1 MASKCLSL
9 LVVVCSIL
17 LASASIEAVLGG
29 WQPIKNVTDP
39 KVVEIAEFA
48 VQQHNNMH
56 VRGML
61 RLRLVSVVR
70 GETQIVD
77 GINYKLVVSAAIVA
91 VNPMIESNYQVVV
104 LDKPWMKERNL
115 ISFDKIAP

>member
-17 LASASIEAVLGG
+17 LASASIEAALGG
-29 WQPIKNVTDP
+29 WQTIKNVTDP

-48 VQQHNNMH
+48 VKQHNNMH
-56 VRGML
+56 VSGM
-61 RLRLVSVVR
+61 LRLVSVVK
-70 GETQIVD
+70 GETQIVN
-77 GINYKLVVSAAIVA
+77 GINYKLVVSAADA
-91 VNPMIESNYQVVV
+91 ADLMTQSNYQVVV

-115 ISFDKIAP
+115 ISFVKIAA